1 MLYFI
6 RIILTNMFRPV
17 IRPSSGWCSY
27 YKNKFGVIC
36 VTIRLAHH
44 TDNTSPT
51 LWIKTRHITA
61 LVITPQTLN
70 NFTSHDFNNFPFSA
84 YIFTLLILS

>member
-6 RIILTNMFRPV
+6 RIILTNMFRLV

-27 YKNKFGVIC
+27 YMNKFVVNC

-44 TDNTSPT
+44 TDNTSHT
-51 LWIKTRHITA
+51 LRIKTHHITA
-61 LVITPQTLN
+61 LFITPQTLN
-70 NFTSHDFNNFPFSA
+70 VFTSHDFNNFPFSA
-84 YIFTLLILS
+84 YIFILLK